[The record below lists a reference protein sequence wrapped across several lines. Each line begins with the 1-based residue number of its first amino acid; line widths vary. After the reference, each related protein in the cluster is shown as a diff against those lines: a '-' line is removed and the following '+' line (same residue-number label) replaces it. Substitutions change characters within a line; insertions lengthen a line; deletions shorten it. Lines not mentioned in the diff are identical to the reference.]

1 MQSDIR
7 EITIDLSIPTEKTI
21 GIFQQGDIDS
31 HILKVSITNNRV
43 PYPVDTGAG
52 DEVRL
57 EYTRPDGKHKWYV
70 CSVEDNVAV
79 IKFVQE
85 MLEVSGVALMKLVI
99 MNQASGQAIHTS
111 LFRLMIGDGVIT
123 TGDIID
129 NDDYRNILSL
139 LLKIQDLQQD
149 MQDEESKRH
158 QNEVERIANEDD
170 RKSSEAIRE
179 SNESQRVAEYEQFKS
194 AYNSQLKEMKEA
206 VETAENATAGVQE
219 AISNANAAADR
230 ADKVASEIEI
240 SEETILEAVK
250 KVGEVAEAVSG
261 TVEKAD
267 AASERAETAA
277 ANAETETS
285 NIQKVNSEIQDAE
298 SKRVDAEKKRAETFD
313 TLSSQLNT
321 SISKADTATQN
332 AEGAADAA
340 NTAKENID
348 TALTEFDGIK
358 TEVDSAV
365 EQATSAV
372 EEVNQ
377 AISTTNDLIS
387 RGTTLFEDLEASESI
402 RVQQEQA
409 RESAES
415 GRVEAES
422 QREKSVNDAINN
434 ADTATQRANEAAQA
448 AEDVVAGKGFIA
460 SAEKGAAGGVAP
472 LNNEKLIEK
481 QYLPPYP
488 TSLPANGGN
497 ADTVGGHTVKK
508 DVPEDA
514 DFTKYVHPS
523 HSPASSGLYKIT
535 VDNLGHVSSVTP
547 ATKDDI
553 IALGMEP
560 AFTKN
565 NAFNKNFGTSAG
577 TVCQGNDSR
586 LSNARPA
593 SDVSAWAKQPTKP
606 SYSWGEILDK
616 PVEKT
621 LETLLISL
629 NGKYQYSYDGS
640 TEQIISIDADSIDA
654 APISHVTENIGS
666 SNGIH
671 GLRYYNDKLEYK
683 SGSAWNEIKTGG
695 SGSLILG
702 GTALSSAATVS
713 DSNAEFP
720 VLQKTTSTAGTLF
733 DISIPDLMLGKYSIT
748 LRIKSSDGSKTNNI
762 VSINTFYSDGAS
774 VITPLKT
781 VSIAPSDIGKSNSY
795 QVLGFTIDFNGENI
809 SSKKLRIQANILQT
823 TPAITVSIDYLQ
835 IMSAFAAIDSL

>member
-99 MNQASGQAIHTS
+99 MNQTSGQAIHTS

-129 NDDYRNILSL
+129 NDDYRNILSM
-139 LLKIQDLQQD
+139 LLKIQNLQQSMED
-149 MQDEESKRH
+149 DELQRQKNETEREKNESTRAS
-158 QNEVERIANEDD
+158 NETLREANET
-170 RKSSEAIRE
+170 RRE
-179 SNESQRVAEYEQFKS
+179 SEYEDFKAEYT
-194 AYNSQLKEMKEA
+194 SQLEKIDEA
-206 VETAENATAGVQE
+206 VKIAEGATEGVQE
-219 AISNANAAADR
+219 AINGANAAANR

-240 SEETILEAVK
+240 SEEVITEAVK
-250 KVGEVAEAVSG
+250 KVDEVAEAVSG
-261 TVEKAD
+261 TVEQAN
-267 AASERAETAA
+267 AATERAETAA
-277 ANAETETS
+277 KNAETEIA
-285 NIQKVNSEIQDAE
+285 NIQKTNSSVQAEE
-298 SKRVDAEKKRAETFD
+298 SKRVDAENKRAEAFS
-313 TLSSQLNT
+313 TLSSQLSS
-321 SISKADTATQN
+321 SISKADTATKS
-332 AEGAADAA
+332 AESATNAA
-340 NTAKENID
+340 NGAKADVDE
-348 TALTEFDGIK
+348 ALAEFEGIK
-358 TEVDSAV
+358 ADVNNAV
-365 EQATSAV
+365 EQVDAAIN
-372 EEVNQ
+372 EVNQ
-377 AISTTNDLIS
+377 AVGNS
-387 RGTTLFEDLEASESI
+387 GTLVSEGNALFKELENAENT
-402 RVQQEQA
+402 RVQQEQS
-409 RESAES
+409 RQSAES
-415 GRVEAES
+415 ARVQAES
-422 QREKSVNDAINN
+422 RREQSVNTAIIN

-460 SAEKGAAGGVAP
+460 SNEKGAAGGVAP

-535 VDNLGHVSSVTP
+535 VDNLGHVSAVTP